1 MVPWTVLCYCIS
13 SDPFCRCR
21 PLHFR
26 TMGFAV
32 RDEHVDVHPEATPGA
47 STMAIARAAATGD
60 NAATGQLLRIL
71 APRLS
76 RVVRAVLGSHHPDV
90 DDAFQQSLIGLV
102 QALPAFRGD
111 CEPIGYATIIAVR
124 TALAMRKRSR
134 IEQSRREDDVE
145 TDAMPEPRRSQSDEV
160 AANRRKEVMR
170 ELLDL
175 LPPEQSEALAMRIVL
190 GWSIKEIATH
200 SNAPLNTVRSRL
212 RLAKEALKSKI
223 EANADLVAALEV
235 PS

>member
-1 MVPWTVLCYCIS
+1 
-13 SDPFCRCR
+13 
-21 PLHFR
+21 
-26 TMGFAV
+26 MGLAV
-32 RDEHVDVHPEATPGA
+32 RDERIDVQPEAPPSA
-47 STMAIARAAATGD
+47 STMDLARAAATGD
-60 NAATGQLLRIL
+60 SAATGQLLRML
-71 APRLS
+71 APRLG

-134 IEQSRREDDVE
+134 VEQSRREDDVE
-145 TDAMPEPRRSQSDEV
+145 TDAMPEYGLSQSEEV
-160 AANRRKEVMR
+160 AANRRKALMR
-170 ELLDL
+170 DLLDD
-175 LPPEQSEALAMRIVL
+175 LPSEQSEALAMRIVL

-223 EANADLVAALEV
+223 EASPDLVAALEV

>member
-1 MVPWTVLCYCIS
+1 
-13 SDPFCRCR
+13 
-21 PLHFR
+21 
-26 TMGFAV
+26 MGLAV
-32 RDEHVDVHPEATPGA
+32 RDERVDVQPEASPGA
-47 STMAIARAAATGD
+47 SMMDLARAASAGD
-60 NAATGQLLRIL
+60 SAATGQLLRLL

-76 RVVRAVLGSHHPDV
+76 RVVRAVLGGHHPDV

-134 IEQSRREDDVE
+134 LEQSRREDDVE
-145 TDAMPEPRRSQSDEV
+145 TDTMAEHCLSQSEEL
-160 AANRRKEVMR
+160 AASRRKELMR
-170 ELLDL
+170 DLLDH